1 MNING
6 HTPKAVIFDLDGTL
20 LNSMHI
26 WQPLP
31 YNWERI
37 ARGYRDEVVL
47 KPGAFEFLTALKNA
61 KVPLA
66 LATATDRH
74 LMEPALHR
82 NGIYDFFDVIL
93 TCREVGEG
101 KESPLIY
108 HTALRELGFD
118 KPDVASKSQGS
129 RALPDDAQAQSA
141 TADVAPKSQGSRAL
155 PDDAQAQSATADVA
169 PKSQVWIFEDAH
181 YAIRTAKK
189 AGFKV
194 AVVEDEWAHLWIE
207 TMTQEEIIDLADLY
221 VQDYRALLPAQKAK

>member
-141 TADVAPKSQGSRAL
+141 TADVAPKSQ
-155 PDDAQAQSATADVA
+155 
-169 PKSQVWIFEDAH
+169 VWIFEDAH